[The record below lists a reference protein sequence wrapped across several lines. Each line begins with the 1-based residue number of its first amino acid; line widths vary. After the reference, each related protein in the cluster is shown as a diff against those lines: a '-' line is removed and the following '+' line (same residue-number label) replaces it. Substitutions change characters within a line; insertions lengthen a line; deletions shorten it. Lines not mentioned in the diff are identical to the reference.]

1 MSPVNTVTGP
11 VSGADLGFTLMHEHL
26 FVLSWSMRQAIP
38 TWVDR
43 QAVVDQAVRE
53 LDAVYASGVRAVVD
67 CTAINLGRDAG
78 MMREVAARTPVRII
92 ASGGLYWTEE
102 PWLDRWEPDPLFDW
116 LLLDL
121 RNVQGMGIKA
131 GVIKCGTDRFGVTP
145 LNRKL
150 LQVTA
155 RLQRATGLPITTHTT
170 VTNRSALDQLDV
182 FASEGVNLSRVVIG
196 HCGDTDDLAMLES
209 ILARGCSIGMDR
221 FRPVHLFPTE
231 ERVKVIAELCRR
243 GHAGCMVLS
252 HDIDAASDFGRYRRP
267 TNPPLTERVYCYVP
281 DVVVPALR
289 AAGVS
294 EEQIRQMTVDNPR
307 RILDC

>member
-26 FVLSWSMRQAIP
+26 FVLSWSMRHAFP
-38 TWVDR
+38 TWLDR

-53 LDAVYASGVRAVVD
+53 LDAVFASGVRTVVD
-67 CTAINLGRDAG
+67 CTAINLGRDLG
-78 MMREVAARTPVRII
+78 MMREIAVRTPVRIV

-116 LLLDL
+116 LLQD
-121 RNVQGMGIKA
+121 VQNMEGASIKA
-131 GVIKCGTDRFGVTP
+131 GIIKCGTDRFGVTP

-170 VTNRSALDQLDV
+170 VTNRSGLDQLDV
-182 FASEGVNLSRVVIG
+182 FAGEGVDLSNVIIG
-196 HCGDTDDLAMLES
+196 HCGDTDDLAMLEA

-231 ERVKVIAELCRR
+231 KRVAAIAQLCRR
-243 GHAGCMVLS
+243 GYAGQMILS
-252 HDIDAASDFGRYRRP
+252 HDVDAASDFGRYRRP
-267 TNPPLTERVYCYVP
+267 AQPPLTERVYCYVP
-281 DVVVPALR
+281 DVVLPALR
-289 AAGVS
+289 AAGIG
-294 EEQIRQMTVDNPR
+294 EAQIQQMTVDNPR
-307 RILDC
+307 RLLDR